1 MKPTTERTVPPLLVS
16 RIGRLYMEMF
26 RGCDRLF
33 REKGFPLDL
42 DQVPVLLKLYYSGG
56 AFQQEISSDLKRDK
70 ASINRTVAF
79 LLKNDI
85 VQVSQDATDKR
96 KTRVELTENGTKL
109 AIRGHQILEE
119 FEVSLSYSLTAAE
132 KKQFLSITQRLIEDI
147 TSTQ

>member
-1 MKPTTERTVPPLLVS
+1 MKRTIERTAPPLLVS
-16 RIGRLYMEMF
+16 WIGKLYLEMF
-26 RGCDRLF
+26 KGCDRVF

-56 AFQQEISSDLKRDK
+56 SYQQEICSDLKRDK
-70 ASINRTVAF
+70 ASINRTVSF

-85 VQVSQDATDKR
+85 VQVTQDAADKR

-119 FEVSLSYSLTAAE
+119 YEASLSSSLTAAE
-132 KKQFLSITQRLIEDI
+132 KKQFQSITQKLIENI

>member
-1 MKPTTERTVPPLLVS
+1 MKRITEPTAPPLLVS
-16 RIGRLYMEMF
+16 RIGKLYSEMF
-26 RGCDRLF
+26 RGCDRVF

-56 AFQQEISSDLKRDK
+56 AYQQEICSDLNRDK
-70 ASINRTVAF
+70 ASVNRTVAF

-96 KTRVELTENGTKL
+96 KTRVELTENGTML